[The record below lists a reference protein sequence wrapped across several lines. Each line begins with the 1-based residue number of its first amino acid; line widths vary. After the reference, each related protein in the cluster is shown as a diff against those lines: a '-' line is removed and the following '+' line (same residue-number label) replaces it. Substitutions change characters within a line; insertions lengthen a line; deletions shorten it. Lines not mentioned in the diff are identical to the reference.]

1 MYFSIVPQSFNV
13 CRWGAC
19 ISRGICHYV
28 VWRMVEEQWL
38 RWKCPFISLLF
49 LLCLLENWVPFW
61 NSEVPNSAP
70 IVEEISSF
78 LASCASL
85 SLLRC
90 APAFTAD
97 LAPSPHF
104 QDLAASLHFFHPKSA
119 LRWRVI
125 WEQVWGSFCSQDAR
139 KRDPNWIHNS
149 RFSVHYQD
157 QILAKTFPAHFFSWI
172 SPQEWVVFRPLSK
185 VYVFHAKMNIHLSK

>member
-78 LASCASL
+78 LASCL
-85 SLLRC
+85 CFSLL
-90 APAFTAD
+90 A
-97 LAPSPHF
+97 
-104 QDLAASLHFFHPKSA
+104 A
-119 LRWRVI
+119 LRACV
-125 WEQVWGSFCSQDAR
+125 
-139 KRDPNWIHNS
+139 HS
-149 RFSVHYQD
+149 RFSSQSPFPRPSS
-157 QILAKTFPAHFFSWI
+157 FPALFP
-172 SPQEWVVFRPLSK
+172 PQICSQMKGNLGAGLGIILLPGCEKKRSK
-185 VYVFHAKMNIHLSK
+185 LDPQQQI